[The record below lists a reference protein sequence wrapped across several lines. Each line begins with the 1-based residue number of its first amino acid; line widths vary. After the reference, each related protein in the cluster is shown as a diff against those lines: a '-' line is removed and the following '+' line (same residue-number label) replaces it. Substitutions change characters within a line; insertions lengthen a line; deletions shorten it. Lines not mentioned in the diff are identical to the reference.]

1 MAPARQPRGGGA
13 AHRARRVPSTH
24 AFDAADGARPAPA
37 AAPSGPAAGRPDRS
51 SRRPPWPA
59 GTARRRDAV
68 TMLRQR
74 YDLRQWGKQDGV
86 RRGRKNAR
94 PRYRGGRGYV
104 HPAAPMATRARRRGV
119 SRALRTSRKL
129 PLLLVTHG
137 QIGKVPALVGAREA
151 ALARPSG
158 PGGGG
163 GGGARRGRST
173 ADTHVALTACASR
186 PRHAEATEVSELRLG
201 APQRG
206 GSGAACTRPVRA
218 PRTPERRQ
226 VGLRRAHSGSRAL
239 RAHRPRTSPHRC
251 AAALRLSAA
260 PEGWSMPTAGVADES
275 VHRRKRRGARE
286 GQHRS
291 AWRESERGRLRR
303 TRCEDEQGERARPLN
318 RGWAGGP
325 PTVGA
330 EGAEAVLGCRLGVD
344 LRVQGRC
351 AQGRSEWPILCA
363 HCQIS
368 EQAQISASA
377 ACACPLEAV

>member
-173 ADTHVALTACASR
+173 ADTHE
-186 PRHAEATEVSELRLG
+186 PRG
-201 APQRG
+201 AH
-206 GSGAACTRPVRA
+206 
-218 PRTPERRQ
+218 
-226 VGLRRAHSGSRAL
+226 GLRKPPA
-239 RAHRPRTSPHRC
+239 T
-251 AAALRLSAA
+251 
-260 PEGWSMPTAGVADES
+260 
-275 VHRRKRRGARE
+275 RRSHG
-286 GQHRS
+286 
-291 AWRESERGRLRR
+291 
-303 TRCEDEQGERARPLN
+303 GERAAAGCAPTGRVGSGVHAACARTADPGAAPSRSQARPQWLT
-318 RGWAGGP
+318 RP
-325 PTVGA
+325 PRA
-330 EGAEAVLGCRLGVD
+330 PPAHIAASLRRGAEAVGGARGLVHAHRRCGR
-344 LRVQGRC
+344 RVCAPQEAPGSTRGSAQERVERVGERAAAKNEVRGR
-351 AQGRSEWPILCA
+351 AGR
-363 HCQIS
+363 
-368 EQAQISASA
+368 
-377 ACACPLEAV
+377 ACATPEPRVGRRAAHRGC